1 MLCFGLLVAN
11 GPNIDEKLR
20 AARER
25 REEQLKLLGMRASR
39 GAADEPAGLMLD
51 PSLLA
56 VCPQPFG
63 RRTGWSGSS
72 GPGSTMSSS

>member
-1 MLCFGLLVAN
+1 MTN

-39 GAADEPAGLMLD
+39 GGGAAHPAGLMHD
-51 PSLLA
+51 TNLLINP
-56 VCPQPFG
+56 PQPIG

-72 GPGSTMSSS
+72 GPGSTTNSS